1 METDANILACTDGST
16 YAPSIYDH
24 AAWAADQLGLGI
36 HVLHMIN
43 WERDATGLHNF
54 SGTIGVDARR
64 TLKEELV
71 KLEEAQGRVAQAK
84 AEAILDGARKHFE
97 ERGFSRVRL
106 DAKHGQLAESLE
118 QYASNSELVIIG
130 KRGESANFERL
141 HLGASVERVIRTCQR
156 PVLVAS
162 RTFRR
167 VKRFVIAYDGGPS
180 ARKAVDYVASSSL
193 VRGLRCDLLT
203 VGQPQGT
210 IDGQLEEVRERLI
223 SSGIETTLHHL
234 DGHAEEVF
242 SRFIETHDIDLLIMG
257 AYGHSRIR
265 QLIVGSTTT
274 AMVRTCRIPV
284 LMFR

>member
-16 YAPSIYDH
+16 YAPSIYEH
-24 AAWAADQLGLGI
+24 AAWAADRLGLAI

-97 ERGFSRVRL
+97 GRHSARVRL

-118 QYASNSELVIIG
+118 QYASNAELVVIG
-130 KRGESANFERL
+130 KRGESADFERL

-162 RTFRR
+162 RTFRP
-167 VKRFVIAYDGGPS
+167 VKRFIIAYDGGPS
-180 ARKAVDYVASSSL
+180 ARKAIDYVSSSSL
-193 VRGLRCDLLT
+193 VRDLQCDLLT
-203 VGQPQGT
+203 VGKPHGT
-210 IDGQLEEVRERLI
+210 IDAEMEEARKRLI

-234 DGHAEEVF
+234 EGHAEEVI
-242 SRFIETHDIDLLIMG
+242 SRFIEKHEIDLLIMG